1 MSHLFP
7 NYARDEI
14 DLVDGSGSYVF
25 DQNGEKYLD
34 FMSGIAVSNLGHK
47 NPEVMAAISQQAEKI
62 WHSSNLYTSNL
73 QEKVAEKLTMGKNY
87 LAFFCNSGTEANEAA
102 IKLARKA
109 TGRSKILS
117 FEQSFHGRTYGALSA
132 TGQPA
137 LQAGFFPIVEG
148 FEYLPYNQ
156 LEPLKQ
162 QLDEQV
168 AAVMLEVIQGEGGII
183 PAEKEWL
190 QAVAQL
196 CKENGSLLII
206 DEIQT
211 GMGRTGTFFA
221 FEDYQIEPD
230 IITIAKALANGIP
243 VGAMLGKTALA
254 DAFGPGT
261 HGTTFGGNNLAMN
274 VADCVVSEINQ
285 PEFLASVAEK
295 GSYLMRELSK
305 LLDTSEKVL
314 DVRGKGLM
322 VGIELDSPETLQ
334 QTVQELKKQHLLAI
348 KAGKNVLRL
357 LPPLTISQQE
367 LKDGIEIIQSV
378 LNKNNG

>member
-1 MSHLFP
+1 MSYLFP
-7 NYARDEI
+7 NYARDVI
-14 DLVDGSGSYVF
+14 DLISGSGSYVY
-25 DQNGEKYLD
+25 DQDGNSYLD

-47 NPEVMAAISQQAEKI
+47 NPKVMQALTEQADKI
-62 WHSSNLYTSNL
+62 WHSSNLYSNHL
-73 QEKVAEKLTMGKNY
+73 QEQVAEKLTMGKDY

-137 LQAGFFPIVEG
+137 LQEGFFPIVEG
-148 FEYLPYNQ
+148 FDYLPYNE
-156 LEPLKQ
+156 LTPLKEKMT
-162 QLDEQV
+162 DDV

-190 QAVAQL
+190 QAVAKL
-196 CKENGSLLII
+196 CNENGSLLII

-211 GMGRTGTFFA
+211 GMGRTGTFYA

-243 VGAMLGKTALA
+243 VGAMIGKIELA
-254 DAFGPGT
+254 EAFGPGS
-261 HGTTFGGNNLAMN
+261 HGTTFGGNNLAMS
-274 VADCVVSEINQ
+274 VADTVVGEINQ
-285 PEFLASVAEK
+285 PEFLAEVTAK
-295 GSYLMRELSK
+295 GQYLMDKLTQLSQK
-305 LLDTSEKVL
+305 SNKVL

-322 VGIELDSPETLQ
+322 VGVELDSPETLQ
-334 QTVQELKKQHLLAI
+334 QTIQELKAQKLLAI

-357 LPPLTISQQE
+357 LPPLTISHEE
-367 LKDGIEIIQSV
+367 LTKGVEIISSV
-378 LNKNNG
+378 LAE

>member
-25 DQNGEKYLD
+25 DQNGTKYLD
-34 FMSGIAVSNLGHK
+34 FMSGIAVSNLGHHHPK
-47 NPEVMAAISQQAEKI
+47 VMQALSEQSEKI

-73 QEKVAEKLTMGKNY
+73 QEKVAEKLTMGKDY

-162 QLDEQV
+162 HLNEEV

-183 PAEKEWL
+183 QAEKEWL
-190 QAVAQL
+190 QAVAAL

-221 FEDYQIEPD
+221 FEAYQIEPD

-243 VGAMLGKTALA
+243 VGAMLGKSGLA
-254 DAFGPGT
+254 EAFGPGS
-261 HGTTFGGNNLAMN
+261 HGTTFGGNNLAMK
-274 VADCVVSEINQ
+274 VADAVVSEINQ
-285 PEFLASVAEK
+285 PEFLAAVAER
-295 GSYLMRELSK
+295 GSYLKTELTK
-305 LLDTSEKVL
+305 LIATSEKVL

-322 VGIELDSPETLQ
+322 IGIELDSAATLQ
-334 QTVQELKKQHLLAI
+334 QTIQELKAHKLLAI

-357 LPPLTISQQE
+357 LPPLTISQDE
-367 LKDGIEIIQSV
+367 LADGVKSIQAALS
-378 LNKNNG
+378 N

>member
-1 MSHLFP
+1 MSQLFP
-7 NYARDEI
+7 NYARDTI
-14 DLVDGSGSYVF
+14 DLVDGSGSYVY
-25 DQNGEKYLD
+25 DQNGTSYLD
-34 FMSGIAVSNLGHK
+34 FMSGIAVSNLGHNHPK
-47 NPEVMAAISQQAEKI
+47 VIQALSEQADKI
-62 WHSSNLYTSNL
+62 WHSSNLYSSHL
-73 QEKVAEKLTMGKNY
+73 QEQVAEKLTMGKEY

-156 LEPLKQ
+156 LEPLKE
-162 QLDEQV
+162 QLDETV

-190 QAVAQL
+190 QAVAKL
-196 CKENGSLLII
+196 CKENNSLLII

-221 FEDYQIEPD
+221 FEAYQIEPD

-243 VGAMLGKTALA
+243 VGAMLGKKELA
-254 DAFGPGT
+254 EAFGPGS
-261 HGTTFGGNNLAMN
+261 HGTTFGGNNLAMK
-274 VADCVVSEINQ
+274 VADTVVAEINQ
-285 PEFLASVAEK
+285 PDFMAEVTVK
-295 GSYLMRELSK
+295 GNYLIEELTK
-305 LLDTSEKVL
+305 LIAVSDKVL

-322 VGIELDSPETLQ
+322 VGVELDSAETLQ
-334 QTVQELKKQHLLAI
+334 QTIQDLKAQKLLAI

-357 LPPLTISQQE
+357 LPPLTISQEE
-367 LKDGIEIIQSV
+367 LANGVEIIQLV
-378 LNKNNG
+378 LK

>member
-25 DQNGEKYLD
+25 DQNGTKYLD
-34 FMSGIAVSNLGHK
+34 FMSGIAVSNLGHHHPK
-47 NPEVMAAISQQAEKI
+47 VLQALSEQSEKI

-73 QEKVAEKLTMGKNY
+73 QEKVAGKLTMGKDY

-162 QLDEQV
+162 HLDEEV

-183 PAEKEWL
+183 PAEKDWL
-190 QAVAQL
+190 QAVAAL

-221 FEDYQIEPD
+221 FEAYQIEPD

-243 VGAMLGKTALA
+243 VGAMLGKSGLA
-254 DAFGPGT
+254 EAFGPGS
-261 HGTTFGGNNLAMN
+261 HGTTFGGNNLAMK
-274 VADCVVSEINQ
+274 VADAVVSEINQ
-285 PEFLASVAEK
+285 PEFLAAVAEK
-295 GSYLMRELSK
+295 GSYLKTELTK
-305 LLDTSEKVL
+305 LIATSEKVL

-322 VGIELDSPETLQ
+322 IGIELDSAETLQ
-334 QTVQELKKQHLLAI
+334 QTIQELKVHKLLAI

-357 LPPLTISQQE
+357 LPPLTISQDE
-367 LKDGIEIIQSV
+367 LADGVEIIQAV
-378 LNKNNG
+378 LAN

>member
-47 NPEVMAAISQQAEKI
+47 NPKVMAAISQQAEKI

-162 QLDEQV
+162 QLNEQV

-243 VGAMLGKTALA
+243 VGAMLGKAALA

>member
-25 DQNGEKYLD
+25 DQNGTKYLD
-34 FMSGIAVSNLGHK
+34 FMSGIAVSNLGHHHPK
-47 NPEVMAAISQQAEKI
+47 VMQALSEQSEKI

-73 QEKVAEKLTMGKNY
+73 QEKVAEKLTMGKDY

-162 QLDEQV
+162 HLNEEV

-183 PAEKEWL
+183 PAEKDWL
-190 QAVAQL
+190 QAVAAL

-221 FEDYQIEPD
+221 FEAYQIEPD

-243 VGAMLGKTALA
+243 VGAMLGKSGLA
-254 DAFGPGT
+254 EAFGPGS
-261 HGTTFGGNNLAMN
+261 HGTTFGGNNLAMK
-274 VADCVVSEINQ
+274 VADAVVSEINQ
-285 PEFLASVAEK
+285 PEFLAAVAKK
-295 GSYLMRELSK
+295 GNYLKAELTK
-305 LLDTSEKVL
+305 LIATSEKVL

-322 VGIELDSPETLQ
+322 IGVELDSAATLQ
-334 QTVQELKKQHLLAI
+334 QTIQELKAHKLLGI

-357 LPPLTISQQE
+357 LPPLTISQDE
-367 LKDGIEIIQSV
+367 LADGVEIIQAV
-378 LNKNNG
+378 LSN

>member
-47 NPEVMAAISQQAEKI
+47 NPKVMAAITQQAEKI
-62 WHSSNLYTSNL
+62 WHSSNLYTSSL

-162 QLDEQV
+162 QLNEQV
-168 AAVMLEVIQGEGGII
+168 SAVMLEVIQGEGGII

-243 VGAMLGKTALA
+243 VGAMLGKAALA

-322 VGIELDSPETLQ
+322 VGIKLDSPETLQ

>member
-47 NPEVMAAISQQAEKI
+47 NPKVMAAITQQAEKI

-73 QEKVAEKLTMGKNY
+73 QEKVAEKLTMGKDY
-87 LAFFCNSGTEANEAA
+87 LAFFFFSGTEANEAA

-162 QLDEQV
+162 QLNEQV

-211 GMGRTGTFFA
+211 GMGRTGTFF
-221 FEDYQIEPD
+221 FFVDYQIEPD
-230 IITIAKALANGIP
+230 IITIVKALANGIP
-243 VGAMLGKTALA
+243 VGAMLGKAALA

-322 VGIELDSPETLQ
+322 VGIKLDSPETLK
-334 QTVQELKKQHLLAI
+334 QTVQELKKQNLLAI

>member
-47 NPEVMAAISQQAEKI
+47 NPKVMAAITQQAEKI
-62 WHSSNLYTSNL
+62 WHSSNLYTSSL
-73 QEKVAEKLTMGKNY
+73 QEKVAEKLTMGKDY

-162 QLDEQV
+162 QLNEQV

-243 VGAMLGKTALA
+243 VGAMLGKAALA

-305 LLDTSEKVL
+305 LLDTTEKVL

-378 LNKNNG
+378 LNKNDG

>member
-47 NPEVMAAISQQAEKI
+47 NPKVMAAITQQAEKI
-62 WHSSNLYTSNL
+62 WHSSNLYTSSL
-73 QEKVAEKLTMGKNY
+73 QERVAEKLTMGKNY

-162 QLDEQV
+162 QLNEQV

-243 VGAMLGKTALA
+243 VGAMLGKAALA

-295 GSYLMRELSK
+295 GSYLMGELSK
-305 LLDTSEKVL
+305 LSDTSEKVL

>member
-47 NPEVMAAISQQAEKI
+47 NPKVMAAITQQAEKI

-73 QEKVAEKLTMGKNY
+73 QEKVAEKLTMGKDY

-162 QLDEQV
+162 QLNEQV

-211 GMGRTGTFFA
+211 GMRRTGTFFA

-243 VGAMLGKTALA
+243 VGAMLGKAALA

-322 VGIELDSPETLQ
+322 VGIKLDSPETLK
-334 QTVQELKKQHLLAI
+334 QTVQELKKQNLLAI

>member
-1 MSHLFP
+1 MSQLFP
-7 NYARDEI
+7 NYARDTI
-14 DLVDGSGSYVF
+14 DLVDGSGSYVY
-25 DQNGEKYLD
+25 DQNGTSYLD
-34 FMSGIAVSNLGHK
+34 FMSGIAVSNLGHNHPK
-47 NPEVMAAISQQAEKI
+47 VIQALSEQADKI
-62 WHSSNLYTSNL
+62 WHSSNLYSSHL
-73 QEKVAEKLTMGKNY
+73 QEQVAEKLTMGKEY
-87 LAFFCNSGTEANEAA
+87 LTFFCNSGTEANEAA

-156 LEPLKQ
+156 LEPLKE
-162 QLDEQV
+162 QLDETV

-190 QAVAQL
+190 QAVAKL
-196 CKENGSLLII
+196 CKENNSLLII

-221 FEDYQIEPD
+221 FEAYQIEPD

-243 VGAMLGKTALA
+243 VGAMLGKKELA
-254 DAFGPGT
+254 EAFGPGS
-261 HGTTFGGNNLAMN
+261 HGTTFGGNNLAMK
-274 VADCVVSEINQ
+274 VADAVVSEINQ
-285 PEFLASVAEK
+285 PDFMAEVTAKGNYLIKELTKLVAVSDK
-295 GSYLMRELSK
+295 AF
-305 LLDTSEKVL
+305 

-322 VGIELDSPETLQ
+322 VGVELDSAETLQ
-334 QTVQELKKQHLLAI
+334 QTIQELKAQKLLAI

-357 LPPLTISQQE
+357 LPPLTISQEE
-367 LKDGIEIIQSV
+367 LANGVEIIQSV
-378 LNKNNG
+378 LK

>member
-47 NPEVMAAISQQAEKI
+47 NPKVMAAITQQAEKI
-62 WHSSNLYTSNL
+62 WHSSNLYTSSL

-162 QLDEQV
+162 QLNEQV

-243 VGAMLGKTALA
+243 VGAMLGKAALA

-295 GSYLMRELSK
+295 GSYLMGELSK
-305 LLDTSEKVL
+305 LSDTSEKVL

>member
-25 DQNGEKYLD
+25 DKNGTKYLD
-34 FMSGIAVSNLGHK
+34 FMSGIAVSNLGHHHPK
-47 NPEVMAAISQQAEKI
+47 VMQALSEQSEKI

-73 QEKVAEKLTMGKNY
+73 QEKVAEKLTMGKDY

-162 QLDEQV
+162 HLNEEV

-183 PAEKEWL
+183 PAEKDWL
-190 QAVAQL
+190 QAVAAL

-221 FEDYQIEPD
+221 FEAYQIEPD

-243 VGAMLGKTALA
+243 VGAMLGKSGLVE
-254 DAFGPGT
+254 AFGPGS
-261 HGTTFGGNNLAMN
+261 HGTTFGGNNLAMK
-274 VADCVVSEINQ
+274 VADFVVSEINQ
-285 PEFLASVAEK
+285 PEFLAAVAKK
-295 GSYLMRELSK
+295 GNYLKAELTK
-305 LLDTSEKVL
+305 LIATSEKVL

-322 VGIELDSPETLQ
+322 IGVELDSAATLQ
-334 QTVQELKKQHLLAI
+334 QTIQELKAHKLLGI

-357 LPPLTISQQE
+357 LPPLTISQDE
-367 LKDGIEIIQSV
+367 LADGVEIIQAV
-378 LNKNNG
+378 LSN

>member
-25 DQNGEKYLD
+25 DQNGTKYLD
-34 FMSGIAVSNLGHK
+34 FMSGIAVSNLGHHHPK
-47 NPEVMAAISQQAEKI
+47 VMQALSEQSEKI

-73 QEKVAEKLTMGKNY
+73 QEKVAEKLTMGKDY

-162 QLDEQV
+162 HLNEEV

-183 PAEKEWL
+183 PAEKDWL
-190 QAVAQL
+190 QAVAAL

-221 FEDYQIEPD
+221 FEAYQIEPD

-243 VGAMLGKTALA
+243 VGAMLGKSGLA
-254 DAFGPGT
+254 EAFGPGS
-261 HGTTFGGNNLAMN
+261 HGTTFGGNNLAMK
-274 VADCVVSEINQ
+274 VADAVVSEINQ
-285 PEFLASVAEK
+285 PEFLAAVAKK
-295 GSYLMRELSK
+295 GNYLKAELTK
-305 LLDTSEKVL
+305 LIATSEKVL

-322 VGIELDSPETLQ
+322 IGVELDSAATLQ
-334 QTVQELKKQHLLAI
+334 QSIQELKAHKLLGI

-357 LPPLTISQQE
+357 LPPLTISQDE
-367 LKDGIEIIQSV
+367 LADGVEIIQAV
-378 LNKNNG
+378 LSN

>member
-47 NPEVMAAISQQAEKI
+47 NTKVMAAITQQAEKI

-73 QEKVAEKLTMGKNY
+73 QEKVAEKLTMGKDY

-162 QLDEQV
+162 QLNEQV

-243 VGAMLGKTALA
+243 VGAMLGKAALA

-322 VGIELDSPETLQ
+322 VGIKLDSPETLK
-334 QTVQELKKQHLLAI
+334 QTVQELKKQNLLAI

>member
-1 MSHLFP
+1 MSQLFP
-7 NYARDEI
+7 NYARDTI
-14 DLVDGSGSYVF
+14 DLVDGSGSYVY
-25 DQNGEKYLD
+25 DQNGTSYLD
-34 FMSGIAVSNLGHK
+34 FMSGIAVSNLGHNHPK
-47 NPEVMAAISQQAEKI
+47 VIQALSEQADKI
-62 WHSSNLYTSNL
+62 WHSSNLYSSHL
-73 QEKVAEKLTMGKNY
+73 QEQVAEKLTMGKEY

-156 LEPLKQ
+156 LEPLKE
-162 QLDEQV
+162 QLDETV

-190 QAVAQL
+190 QAVAKL
-196 CKENGSLLII
+196 CKENNSLLII

-221 FEDYQIEPD
+221 FEAYQIEPD

-243 VGAMLGKTALA
+243 VGAMLGKKELA
-254 DAFGPGT
+254 EAFGPGS
-261 HGTTFGGNNLAMN
+261 HGTTFGGNNLAMK
-274 VADCVVSEINQ
+274 VADTVVAEINQ
-285 PEFLASVAEK
+285 PDFMAEVTAK
-295 GSYLMRELSK
+295 GNYLIEELTK
-305 LLDTSEKVL
+305 LIAVSDKVL

-322 VGIELDSPETLQ
+322 VGVELDSAETLQ
-334 QTVQELKKQHLLAI
+334 QTIQDLKAQKLLAI

-357 LPPLTISQQE
+357 LPPLTISQEE
-367 LKDGIEIIQSV
+367 LANGVEIIQSA
-378 LNKNNG
+378 LK

>member
-1 MSHLFP
+1 
-7 NYARDEI
+7 
-14 DLVDGSGSYVF
+14 
-25 DQNGEKYLD
+25 
-34 FMSGIAVSNLGHK
+34 
-47 NPEVMAAISQQAEKI
+47 
-62 WHSSNLYTSNL
+62 
-73 QEKVAEKLTMGKNY
+73 
-87 LAFFCNSGTEANEAA
+87 
-102 IKLARKA
+102 
-109 TGRSKILS
+109 
-117 FEQSFHGRTYGALSA
+117 
-132 TGQPA
+132 
-137 LQAGFFPIVEG
+137 
-148 FEYLPYNQ
+148 
-156 LEPLKQ
+156 
-162 QLDEQV
+162 
-168 AAVMLEVIQGEGGII
+168 MLEVIQGEGGII

-243 VGAMLGKTALA
+243 VGAMLGKAALA

-322 VGIELDSPETLQ
+322 VGIKLDSPETLK
-334 QTVQELKKQHLLAI
+334 QTVQELKKQNLLAI

>member
-7 NYARDEI
+7 NYARDTI
-14 DLVDGSGSYVF
+14 DLVSGSGSYVY
-25 DQNGEKYLD
+25 DQNGRQYLD
-34 FMSGIAVSNLGHK
+34 FMSGIAVSNLGHNHPK
-47 NPEVMAAISQQAEKI
+47 VVQALSEQADKI
-62 WHSSNLYTSNL
+62 WHSSNLYSSKL
-73 QEKVAEKLTMGKNY
+73 QENVAEKLTMGKDY

-148 FEYLPYNQ
+148 FDYLPYNQ
-156 LEPLKQ
+156 LDPLKEK
-162 QLDEQV
+162 LDENV
-168 AAVMLEVIQGEGGII
+168 AAVMLEVIQGEGGIV
-183 PAEKEWL
+183 PAKEKWL
-190 QAVAQL
+190 QSVAKL

-221 FEDYQIEPD
+221 FEAYQIEPD

-243 VGAMLGKTALA
+243 VGAMLGKTELA
-254 DAFGPGT
+254 KAFGPGS
-261 HGTTFGGNNLAMN
+261 HGTTFGGNNLAMK
-274 VADCVVSEINQ
+274 VADVVVTEINQ
-285 PEFLASVAEK
+285 PVFLSAVTEK
-295 GSYLMRELSK
+295 GLFLQEALTQ
-305 LLDTSEKVL
+305 LISESDKVI

-322 VGIELDSPETLQ
+322 VGVELDSPETLQ
-334 QTVQELKKQHLLAI
+334 QTIEALKEQKLLAI
-348 KAGKNVLRL
+348 KAGRNVLRL
-357 LPPLTISQQE
+357 LPPLTISQTE
-367 LKDGIEIIQSV
+367 LEDGLAIIRSILV
-378 LNKNNG
+378 ENNS

>member
-7 NYARDEI
+7 NYARDTI
-14 DLVDGSGSYVF
+14 DLVSGSGSYVY
-25 DQNGEKYLD
+25 DQNGKQYLD
-34 FMSGIAVSNLGHK
+34 FMSGISVSNLGHNHPK
-47 NPEVMAAISQQAEKI
+47 VVQALSEQADKI
-62 WHSSNLYTSNL
+62 WHSSNLYSSKL
-73 QEKVAEKLTMGKNY
+73 QENVAEKLTMGKDY

-148 FEYLPYNQ
+148 FDYLPYNQ
-156 LEPLKQ
+156 LDPLKEK
-162 QLDEQV
+162 LDENV
-168 AAVMLEVIQGEGGII
+168 AAVMLEVIQGEGGIV
-183 PAEKEWL
+183 PAKKKWL
-190 QAVAQL
+190 QSVAKL

-221 FEDYQIEPD
+221 FEAYQIEPD

-243 VGAMLGKTALA
+243 VGAMLGKTELA
-254 DAFGPGT
+254 KAFGPGS
-261 HGTTFGGNNLAMN
+261 HGTTFGGNNLAMK
-274 VADCVVSEINQ
+274 VADVVVTEINQ
-285 PEFLASVAEK
+285 PVFLSAVTEK
-295 GSYLMRELSK
+295 GLFLQEALTQ
-305 LLDTSEKVL
+305 LISESDKVI

-322 VGIELDSPETLQ
+322 VGVELDSPETLQ
-334 QTVQELKKQHLLAI
+334 QTIEALKEQKLLAI
-348 KAGKNVLRL
+348 KAGRNVLRL
-357 LPPLTISQQE
+357 LPPLTISQTE
-367 LKDGIEIIQSV
+367 LEDGLAIIRSILV
-378 LNKNNG
+378 ENNS

>member
-25 DQNGEKYLD
+25 DQNGTKYLD
-34 FMSGIAVSNLGHK
+34 FMSGIAVSNLGHHHPK
-47 NPEVMAAISQQAEKI
+47 VIQALSEQSEKI

-73 QEKVAEKLTMGKNY
+73 QEKVAEKLTMGKDY

-162 QLDEQV
+162 HLNEEV

-190 QAVAQL
+190 QAVAAL

-221 FEDYQIEPD
+221 FETYQIEPD

-243 VGAMLGKTALA
+243 VGAMLGKSGLA
-254 DAFGPGT
+254 EAFGPGS
-261 HGTTFGGNNLAMN
+261 HGTTFGGNNLAMK
-274 VADCVVSEINQ
+274 VADAVVSEINQ
-285 PEFLASVAEK
+285 PEFLAAVAEK
-295 GSYLMRELSK
+295 GRYLKTELTK
-305 LLDTSEKVL
+305 LIATSEKVL

-322 VGIELDSPETLQ
+322 IGIELDSAETLQ
-334 QTVQELKKQHLLAI
+334 QTIQELKVHKLLAI

-357 LPPLTISQQE
+357 LPPLTISQDE
-367 LKDGIEIIQSV
+367 LADGVEIIQAV
-378 LNKNNG
+378 LAN

>member
-47 NPEVMAAISQQAEKI
+47 NPKVMAAITQQAEKI
-62 WHSSNLYTSNL
+62 WHSSNLYTSSL
-73 QEKVAEKLTMGKNY
+73 QEKVAEKLTMGKDY

-243 VGAMLGKTALA
+243 VGAMLGKAALA

-322 VGIELDSPETLQ
+322 VGIELDSPKTLQ

>member
-47 NPEVMAAISQQAEKI
+47 NPKVMAAITQQAEKI
-62 WHSSNLYTSNL
+62 WHSSNLYTSSL
-73 QEKVAEKLTMGKNY
+73 QEKVAEKLTMGKDY

-243 VGAMLGKTALA
+243 VGAMLGKAALA

-305 LLDTSEKVL
+305 LLDTTEKVL

-322 VGIELDSPETLQ
+322 VGIELDSPKTLQ